1 MDIWLV
7 RHGEAAAGFHEDLDP
22 PLSTRGRNEAR
33 ETGAAL
39 ERVAPPQARLISSPK
54 LRAQQTGA
62 PLAEARALSLTLEPR
77 FIELPSPG
85 DLGQRSAWIKQV
97 LAGQWTAQGPDIQ
110 HWREGIVSAL
120 REITTP
126 TVIFT
131 HFLVINSVAAWISG
145 EDAVMQCMPANGSVH
160 HLHLVNGQ
168 PQWVNRGRMM
178 ESVIN

>member
-22 PLSTRGRNEAR
+22 PLSAQGFNEAR
-33 ETGAAL
+33 DAGEEL
-39 ERVAPPQARLISSPK
+39 LRVSPPQARLISSPK

-62 PLAEARALSLTLEPR
+62 PLAEARASSLTVDTR

-85 DLGQRSAWIKQV
+85 DLSQRPAWLRQV
-97 LAGQWTAQGPDIQ
+97 LAGQWTDQGAEIQ
-110 HWREGIVSAL
+110 RWREGIVLAL
-120 REITTP
+120 EELTTP
-126 TVIFT
+126 AVVFT

-145 EDAVMQCMPANGSVH
+145 DDAVMQCMPANGSVH
-160 HLHLVNGQ
+160 HLRLVEGQ
-168 PQWVNRGRMM
+168 PHWVNRGRMM